1 MTIGEL
7 DVHDLRNAG
16 EGGEDTVFVEAPARL
31 HFGMLD
37 LRGALGRRFG
47 GIGVAIPTPS
57 LLLEAT
63 PAAELSAEGPS
74 AERAREFARRF
85 MEHHNLERGA
95 HIRVHRAIP
104 SHAGLG
110 SGTQLALAVA
120 RALAELYS
128 LPTAAPLLA
137 LAVGRARRSAI
148 GTWIFA
154 EGGFVLEGGR
164 RKGSRNPAPLLAR
177 YELPSEW
184 RYVVALPPGK
194 EGMSGEKE
202 AAAFAR
208 LPPPPERGVMR
219 VSHLV
224 LMALLPALVEKDLRA
239 FGHALTEIQC
249 INGRWFAPAQG
260 SAFSPGLSTTLVDK
274 MSEWGAAGVGPSS
287 WGPAVYGI
295 VGGDKAA
302 DALATKVREEIAGRA
317 ATEGKSGDVGEVYT
331 GAFSNGGARV
341 WRGTTTNEE

>member
-7 DVHDLRNAG
+7 DMRDLHDAG
-16 EGGEDTVFVEAPARL
+16 DGGEDTVFVEAPARL

-63 PAAELSAEGPS
+63 PAAKVSAEGPS
-74 AERAREFARRF
+74 AARAEEFARRF
-85 MEHHNLERGA
+85 MDHHKLESGA

-120 RALAELYS
+120 RALAELHS
-128 LPTAAPLLA
+128 LPTSAPQLA

-148 GTWIFA
+148 GTWIF
-154 EGGFVLEGGR
+154 EKGGFVLEGGR
-164 RKGSRNPAPLLAR
+164 RKGSRKPAPLLAR

-239 FGHALTEIQC
+239 FGHALTEIQF

-260 SAFSPGLSTTLVDK
+260 SAFLPGISTELVEK
-274 MSEWGAAGVGPSS
+274 MAEWGAAGVGQSS

-302 DALATKVREEIAGRA
+302 DALASRVREAVAAQAAAAG
-317 ATEGKSGDVGEVYT
+317 TPDGVGEVYT

>member
-7 DVHDLRNAG
+7 DVHDLRNG
-16 EGGEDTVFVEAPARL
+16 GDGGEDTVFVEAPARL

-47 GIGVAIPTPS
+47 GIGVAIPAPS

-63 PAAELSAEGPS
+63 PAGELRAEGPS
-74 AERAREFARRF
+74 AGRAEEFARRF
-85 MEHHNLERGA
+85 MEHHQLGRGA
-95 HIRVHRAIP
+95 HIRVHRTIP

-148 GTWIFA
+148 GTWIF
-154 EGGFVLEGGR
+154 EKGGFVLEGGR

-184 RYVVALPPGK
+184 RYVVAIPPGK

-224 LMALLPALVEKDLRA
+224 LMALLPALVEKDLRT
-239 FGHALTEIQC
+239 FGHPVHQ
-249 INGRWFAPAQG
+249 R
-260 SAFSPGLSTTLVDK
+260 TLVRACTGERVLAGAQHHARGEDERVGCGRRG
-274 MSEWGAAGVGPSS
+274 SELVGSRGVRDSGWRQGRRCAGYES
-287 WGPAVYGI
+287 AR
-295 VGGDKAA
+295 GD
-302 DALATKVREEIAGRA
+302 RRAGR
-317 ATEGKSGDVGEVYT
+317 GGGEV
-331 GAFSNGGARV
+331 G
-341 WRGTTTNEE
+341 